1 MRNESAD
8 IQQAG
13 EYAPVDRSAH
23 QTLPAHYAR
32 TMPLKDEPTQGMYAA
47 IGRTASQSS
56 RIDNYLRELL
66 EYLIQSPFASVIG
79 AGETNSQLVTL
90 CRRTAKYNH
99 TLTNEQFGE
108 LMEVLKVVETVQPD
122 RNFLV
127 HSQWSKVDGAG
138 MHIGAQSTR
147 PGPRLE
153 GRGTSESFKIS
164 VREAQAIADGFSQV
178 GDLLEVFIRRTFPR
192 SIKHPLLTRPQ
203 QQNLNEMFA
212 PFFSPERDTGLEQP
226 SFNIAGEE
234 RKP

>member
-1 MRNESAD
+1 M
-8 IQQAG
+8 
-13 EYAPVDRSAH
+13 
-23 QTLPAHYAR
+23 PAYYAR
-32 TMPLKDEPTQGMYAA
+32 TMPPKDEPTQGMYAA

-99 TLTNEQFGE
+99 KLTSEQFAE
-108 LMEVLKVVETVQPD
+108 LMEVLKIVETVQPD

-138 MHIGAQSTR
+138 MHVGTQSTR
-147 PGPRLE
+147 PGPKLE

-164 VREAQAIADGFSQV
+164 VREAHGIADGFSQV
-178 GDLLEVFIRRTFPR
+178 GDLLEAFIRRTFPR

-203 QQNLNEMFA
+203 QQGLNEMFA
-212 PFFSPERDTGLEQP
+212 PFFAPERETSLEQRP
-226 SFNIAGEE
+226 FNVAQEE
-234 RKP
+234 SQP